1 MPRKAPLHR
10 PSYHVSRED
19 RRRQYDRSR
28 QAERRFYNTARW
40 RRFRAWFLADPANV
54 VCAECRQAQA
64 TEVDHAASVK
74 DCPDRA
80 LDPTNCRGLCA
91 SCHSRRTAKEQS
103 FHHKG
108 QGG

>member
-10 PSYHVSRED
+10 PSYYVD
-19 RRRQYDRSR
+19 PPGRRQQSDR
-28 QAERRFYNTARW
+28 ERKELHRFYCTARW

-54 VCAECRQAQA
+54 VCAECQQAPA
-64 TEVDHAASVK
+64 TEVDHVIAVR
-74 DCPDRA
+74 DNPDLA
-80 LDPTNCRGLCA
+80 LDPANCRALCC